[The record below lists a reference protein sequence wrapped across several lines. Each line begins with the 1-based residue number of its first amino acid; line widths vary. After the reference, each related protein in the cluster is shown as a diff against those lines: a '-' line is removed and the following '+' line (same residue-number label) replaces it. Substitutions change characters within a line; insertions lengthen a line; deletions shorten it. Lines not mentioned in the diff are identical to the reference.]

1 MSDKLFSTNEVAER
15 LGVTAI
21 RVRAMIRDGKLQ
33 SQKIGR
39 DHLIKESDLESVK
52 DRKPGRP
59 SKEQSKK

>member
-1 MSDKLFSTNEVAER
+1 MSDKLLSTNEVAER

-39 DHLIKESDLESVK
+39 DHLIKETDLELVK

-59 SKEQSKK
+59 AKDKTKE